1 MRAARCATIELVRLM
16 AKTVLTREGGRMLTV
31 NSHLMDAAWKY
42 AEGHVPIPPD
52 PERATQSLV
61 SRETSG
67 TGGVMHAVP
76 LTLHPGTR
84 IYRFATRGV
93 PFDRLCWSFW
103 WFGVSPQ
110 NALRQLAKL
119 EQRRLGEIARER
131 LAVPP
136 EWGNEMD
143 LLVHATVT
151 KSLSVWSGTPRAARY
166 KNQAGKYEDP
176 WKPDRS
182 ITQMFIPG
190 LRKLDRK
197 QDVIRDVLMCHEF
210 EPV

>member
-1 MRAARCATIELVRLM
+1 
-16 AKTVLTREGGRMLTV
+16 MLTV
-31 NSHLMDAAWKY
+31 NSHLMDAALKY
-42 AEGHVPIPPD
+42 VEGHVPIPPD
-52 PERATQSLV
+52 PERPIHGLV
-61 SRETSG
+61 SQTSG

-103 WFGVSPQ
+103 WFGFSPY

-119 EQRRLGEIARER
+119 EQRRLGEVARER

-136 EWGNEMD
+136 EWGNAMD

-190 LRKLDRK
+190 LRKLDPK
-197 QDVIRDVLMCHEF
+197 QDVIRDVLMCHAF
-210 EPV
+210 EDV